1 MRFNPKAQ
9 VDQSQ
14 YQDAGGSPGG
24 GGGGMR
30 IPIPMPGGGGGKI
43 GMGTIIIF
51 ILFFVIT
58 QCMGGGGGTT
68 TQPQQPNTQDSG
80 TSSECRT
87 GEDANASDKCA
98 VALFTTSVQDYWEK
112 TFPQQTNGEYTPIQ
126 TKTFTGGVSTGC
138 GQASSQMG
146 PFYCPNDRTVYLD
159 ATFFDDML
167 EGQLGAKGGPFSI
180 GYVVAHEYGHYVE
193 DLLGILGKMRQQTG
207 PDSDAV
213 KVELMADC
221 FGGMWARDA
230 QKTQDAQGNTIIE
243 DLTKEDI
250 KAAIDA
256 AQAVGDDRIQKK
268 TSGRVNPE
276 QWTHGS
282 AEQRMNWFM
291 KGYNEGSMK
300 ACNTFA

>member
-1 MRFNPKAQ
+1 MRFNPKAR

-14 YQDAGGSPGG
+14 YQDLGGSSRG

-30 IPIPMPGGGGGKI
+30 MPIPLPGGGGKLGI
-43 GMGTIIIF
+43 GSIIVL
-51 ILFFVIT
+51 ILFFVLT
-58 QCMGGGGGTT
+58 QCLGGGGGTT
-68 TQPQQPNTQDSG
+68 TQQQPSQQQG
-80 TSSECRT
+80 GQSSECRT

-98 VALFTTSVQDYWEK
+98 IALFTTSVQDYWEK
-112 TFPQQTNGEYTPIQ
+112 TFPEQTNGDYTPIQ

-193 DLLGILGKMRQQTG
+193 DLLGVLGRMRQQTG

-213 KVELMADC
+213 KIELMADC
-221 FGGMWARDA
+221 LGGMWAA
-230 QKTQDAQGNTIIE
+230 SAEKTQDADGNTIIE
-243 DLTKEDI
+243 GLTQDDVR
-250 KAAIDA
+250 AAIDA
-256 AQAVGDDRIQKK
+256 AQAVGDDRIQQR

-282 AEQRMNWFM
+282 AEQRMQAFQLGYE
-291 KGYNEGSMK
+291 KGSLQ
-300 ACNTFA
+300 ACNMF